1 MLLDSNIIIY
11 GSLPKYKD
19 LRELIRKHSPKVS
32 AVSHIE
38 VLGYHQLMAEELKYF
53 MRFFS
58 AAIIIPVEDKIV
70 ETAIQ
75 LKQQQK
81 MSLGDSIIAATA
93 LEHDLQ
99 LVTRNTKDFSWVEN
113 LELINPIDCI

>member
-11 GSLPKYKD
+11 ASLPKYND

-38 VLGYHQLMAEELKYF
+38 VLGYHQLTAEELKYF
-53 MRFFS
+53 MRFFN
-58 AAIIIPVEDKIV
+58 AAMIIPVEDRIV
-70 ETAIQ
+70 ATAIQ
-75 LKQQQK
+75 LRQQQK

-99 LVTRNTKDFSWVEN
+99 LITRNTKDFTWVKN
-113 LELINPIDCI
+113 LEVLNPIDNA